1 MKNTT
6 PPKKKIVYDIIL
18 GAALLLIALSVFL
31 FVECTRTGGEL
42 VTVELDGEEIGR
54 YPLDTDKRVPLKDGK
69 NVLVI
74 EDGKAYMESA
84 DCPDKVCVRTG
95 KISRVGE
102 QIVCLPNRV
111 FIRVIGEGDE
121 ILPIN

>member
-6 PPKKKIVYDIIL
+6 PKKKIVYDIIL
-18 GAALLLIALSVFL
+18 GAVLLLVALSVFL
-31 FVECTRTGGEL
+31 IVECTRTGGEY
-42 VTVELDGEEIGR
+42 VCVELNGDEVGR
-54 YPLDTDKRVPLKDGK
+54 YPLGTDAKIPLSGGK
-69 NVLVI
+69 NILVI
-74 EDGKAYMESA
+74 EGGKAYMESA

-111 FIRVIGEGDE
+111 FVRIVGEGEE

>member
-1 MKNTT
+1 MS
-6 PPKKKIVYDIIL
+6 KKKIIYDIIL
-18 GAALLLIALSVFL
+18 GAALLLVALSAFL
-31 FVECTRTGGEL
+31 FVELSRDAGSI
-42 VTVELDGEEIGR
+42 VTVEINGEPFASYPLGEDGR
-54 YPLDTDKRVPLKDGK
+54 YELSGGK

-74 EDGKAYMESA
+74 ENGRAYMESA

-102 QIVCLPNRV
+102 QIVCLPNRTLV
-111 FIRVIGEGDE
+111 RIVGEDEE